1 MKNVLIIMAMLFAG
15 TVSAGKVQ
23 SDIQKKKADYYATE
37 AVKYF
42 KLDASQ
48 KETIYE
54 AKLDLIK
61 AQKEMYQKKKNG
73 ELAAEDENAYR
84 KENVYPFSHK
94 IMTELDVKWKELD
107 KFNKKV
113 HPIMNKLKL

>member
-1 MKNVLIIMAMLFAG
+1 MKNVLLIIAMLFAG

-23 SDIQKKKADYYATE
+23 NDLQKKKADYYATE

-42 KLDASQ
+42 KLDESK
-48 KETIYE
+48 KEAIYD
-54 AKLDLIK
+54 AKLALIQ
-61 AQKEMYQKKKNG
+61 AQNEMGKLKKNG
-73 ELAAEDENAYR
+73 ELAESDQDAYR
-84 KENVYPFSHK
+84 KENLYPYSAQ
-94 IMTELDVKWKELD
+94 IMKTIDVKWKELD